1 MHNKSVLARVLLLE
15 SSHFCHGMIPFQQD
29 YMGKRQMHKNKNAT
43 PEKIGSQC
51 AAAGALAIIDRLLY
65 LFLASF

>member
-1 MHNKSVLARVLLLE
+1 
-15 SSHFCHGMIPFQQD
+15 MIPFQQD
-29 YMGKRQMHKNKNAT
+29 YNMGKTQMHKNKNAT